1 MGTPTGTLD
10 TRRHFNMTFERE
22 DANST
27 CFYGDRLTFGA
38 VAHEVG
44 GYHVGCVVGAAL

>member
-1 MGTPTGTLD
+1 
-10 TRRHFNMTFERE
+10 MTFERE